1 MITPYLEQL
10 IHQGRAAYRSLS
22 LGAAQQF
29 KIDVPANGYI
39 VIYEYYYKPF
49 LFEWYRLIENL
60 ANEDLRSL
68 QYVNFISEEFFHP
81 YAHFLN
87 PTPAL
92 NVDENSEFESRKN
105 YNLPDHQKRDVY
117 IIARKDFSIYLTQ
130 AFTGNPVAIP
140 INTATPVVSGPITE
154 PNLGYATIPNITS
167 AVNIYHQTIQTQF
180 GFAPFGREY
189 SNDYLALAGNQIRY
203 NQLYF
208 NTPDGIIAVPFPQP
222 ETAYGKA
229 VAPHLTINYVEIYE
243 EQPGTYQA

>member
-10 IHQGRAAYRSLS
+10 IHQGKAAYRSLS

-39 VIYEYYYKPF
+39 VVYEYYYKPF
-49 LFEWYRLIENL
+49 LFEWYRLIEDL
-60 ANEDLRSL
+60 SNEDVRAL

-92 NVDENSEFESRKN
+92 NNNEFLQLESRKN

-130 AFTGNPVAIP
+130 AFSNNPVAIP
-140 INTATPVVSGPITE
+140 INTATPVISGPITA

-167 AVNIYHQTIQTQF
+167 AVNIYHQVVQAQT

-189 SNDYLALAGNQIRY
+189 SFDYLNLAATPPRY
-203 NQLYF
+203 DQLYF

-222 ETAYGKA
+222 ETAFGKA
-229 VAPHLTINYVEIYE
+229 VAPHLTLNYVEVYE
-243 EQPGTYQA
+243 EQPRTYQP